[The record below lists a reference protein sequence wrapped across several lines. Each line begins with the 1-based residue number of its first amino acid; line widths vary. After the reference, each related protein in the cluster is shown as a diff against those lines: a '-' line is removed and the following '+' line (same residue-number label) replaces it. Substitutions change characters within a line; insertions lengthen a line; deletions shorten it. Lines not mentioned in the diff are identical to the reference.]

1 MSQIGGIGTSKENAD
16 NFIKKKSSYDIK
28 AICNNC
34 KKRFGSPCAITLH
47 LKIRT
52 HHTVKIFEHGKYN
65 KNTGVKK

>member
-16 NFIKKKSSYDIK
+16 NFIRKKSSYDIK
-28 AICNNC
+28 AICNNGLDP
-34 KKRFGSPCAITLH
+34 RA
-47 LKIRT
+47 

>member
-1 MSQIGGIGTSKENAD
+1 MSQVGCIGMPDENAES
-16 NFIKKKSSYDIK
+16 FKKKSSYEIK